1 MHWLRAAVFNT
12 MTVHM
17 AEMNL
22 DPGKRRCPG
31 TSLIVAYHAQFLDQR
46 NIVFQL

>member
-1 MHWLRAAVFNT
+1 

-31 TSLIVAYHAQFLDQR
+31 TSLTVAYHAQFFR
-46 NIVFQL
+46 SEKYSIPVVRII